1 MKSPAADPGLI
12 FDWSLRERF
21 PLILFGCVFL
31 SAVAH
36 VATFFLFQVIYP
48 QRVTIPPPPPQVE
61 LLTASSPENEALL
74 RWIDAEDPALVANAH
89 AVLPPNLLDV
99 PYRPSYATS
108 RLAPLGSVEAPVLVP
123 FPPARSALA
132 IIQSANPPAEPAT
145 RSAVAT
151 PSGVTF
157 SGALRAR
164 TLTQPAA
171 FTWRRRA
178 AEPAEPFR
186 ALIGVNDRGEVRFAI
201 PQQSSGQ
208 PALDAQALAQ
218 LQTLT
223 FDRAG
228 EPIAWGTATVT
239 FGAEAYEN
247 PKSEIPN
254 PQ

>member
-1 MKSPAADPGLI
+1 MTPK
-12 FDWSLRERF
+12 
-21 PLILFGCVFL
+21 
-31 SAVAH
+31 
-36 VATFFLFQVIYP
+36 
-48 QRVTIPPPPPQVE
+48 
-61 LLTASSPENEALL
+61 
-74 RWIDAEDPALVANAH
+74 
-89 AVLPPNLLDV
+89 
-99 PYRPSYATS
+99 
-108 RLAPLGSVEAPVLVP
+108 GSVEAPIVVP
-123 FPPARSALA
+123 FPPTRSALA
-132 IIQSANPPAEPAT
+132 IIQSATPPAEPAT

-151 PSGVTF
+151 PTGVTF

-171 FTWRRRA
+171 FTWRRHA

-228 EPIAWGTATVT
+228 EPITWGTATVT

-254 PQ
+254 PK